1 MLRPAAMRSMKTK
14 MKARATAARVRM
26 EAMRT
31 RIAPWIV
38 AGLLA
43 LLADVHAQ
51 QPPVP
56 APGPTPTFRTNVDL
70 VSSDVIVRGKNGQFV
85 ADLTKDDFDLLEDG
99 VKQELNSFVL
109 VHGGRAYTTMVAAP
123 SVVRE
128 GVILPPTRPMND
140 TAGRIILFIVDD
152 LHLDFG
158 QTPHIRDLFKKLGKE
173 LIHEGDLFGVV
184 STGTSSIAMDL
195 TYDRTRLD
203 EAAKRISGGG
213 LKPKDVI
220 EQSARGETPQE
231 VMHRAH
237 VAFETQLDVIR
248 NLSQTHNRRKAV
260 VVVSNGYD
268 FDPFLASRS
277 GTSMNTRSNNPN
289 VDPNNPAYA
298 EMNRSQKFNDTD
310 LAIELNEIAR
320 EANRANATF
329 YTIDPRG
336 LTAGPDIDQE
346 VDPVEWETHVR
357 KQQDS
362 LRSLAEQTGGLA
374 IVNTNDF
381 DKALKRIDAE
391 TSDYY
396 VLGYYSSNPD
406 PTQKRRQ
413 VEIRI
418 KKPEASGATYEL
430 TYRREYQLKPLPTA
444 AKPK

>member
-1 MLRPAAMRSMKTK
+1 
-14 MKARATAARVRM
+14 M
-26 EAMRT
+26 EPMRT
-31 RIAPWIV
+31 RMAPWII

-43 LLADVHAQ
+43 LLADTHAQ
-51 QPPVP
+51 QPPVE
-56 APGPTPTFRTNVDL
+56 APVPTPTFRTNVDL
-70 VSSDVIVRGKNGQFV
+70 VSSDVIVRDNKGQFM
-85 ADLTKDDFDLLEDG
+85 ADLSKNDFELYEDG
-99 VKQELNSFVL
+99 VKQDLNSFVL
-109 VHGGRAYTTMVAAP
+109 VHGGRAYTSVVAAP

-128 GVILPPTRPMND
+128 GVILPPTRPTND
-140 TAGRIILFIVDD
+140 AAGRIILFVVDD
-152 LHLDFG
+152 LHLDFAL
-158 QTPHIRDLFKKLGKE
+158 TPRVRDLFKKLGKE
-173 LIHEGDLFGVV
+173 LVHEGDLFGIV
-184 STGTSSIAMDL
+184 STGTSSIAQDL

-203 EAAKRISGGG
+203 DAAKRITGGG
-213 LKPKDVI
+213 LKPKEII
-220 EQSARGETPQE
+220 EQSATGETPQE

-237 VAFETQLDVIR
+237 VAFETTLDVVR
-248 NLSQTHNRRKAV
+248 NLSSTHNRRKAV
-260 VVVSNGYD
+260 IIVSNGYD
-268 FDPFLASRS
+268 FDPFKESRM
-277 GTSMNTRSNNPN
+277 GTSRNPNSNNPN
-289 VDPNNPAYA
+289 VDPNDHSFDQSNQ
-298 EMNRSQKFNDTD
+298 SQKFNDTD

-346 VDPVEWETHVR
+346 VDPQEWETHVR
-357 KQQDS
+357 KEQDS
-362 LRSLAEQTGGLA
+362 LRTLAEQTGGLA

-418 KKPEASGATYEL
+418 KKPDGGGGNFDL
-430 TYRREYQLKPLPTA
+430 TYRREYILKPLPTA

>member
-1 MLRPAAMRSMKTK
+1 MS
-14 MKARATAARVRM
+14 
-26 EAMRT
+26 T
-31 RIAPWIV
+31 RLTPWIA

-43 LLADVHAQ
+43 VMADTHAQ
-51 QPPVP
+51 QPVR
-56 APGPTPTFRTNVDL
+56 APGATPTFRTAVDL
-70 VSSDVIVRGKNGQFV
+70 VSSDVIVRGRNGQFI
-85 ADLTKDDFDLLEDG
+85 ADLAKDDFELYEDG
-99 VKQELNSFVL
+99 VKQEVNSFVL
-109 VHGGRAYTTMVAAP
+109 VHGGRAYTSMVAAP
-123 SVVRE
+123 SVARE

-140 TAGRIILFIVDD
+140 AAGRIILFVVDD
-152 LHLDFG
+152 LHLDFSS
-158 QTPHIRDLFKKLGKE
+158 TPAVRSLFTKLGKQ

-203 EAAKRISGGG
+203 EAAKRIAGGG
-213 LKPKDVI
+213 LKPKEII
-220 EQSARGETPQE
+220 EQSATGETPQE

-237 VAFETQLDVIR
+237 VAFATTLDVIR
-248 NLSQTHNRRKAV
+248 NLGQTHNRRKAV

-268 FDPFLASRS
+268 FDPFAASRA
-277 GTSMNTRSNNPN
+277 GTSMNRNSNNPN
-289 VDPNNPAYA
+289 VDPNDPSYSQRNQ
-298 EMNRSQKFNDTD
+298 SQKFNDTD

-346 VDPVEWETHVR
+346 VDPVEWETHLR

-362 LRSLAEQTGGLA
+362 LRTLAEQTGGLA
-374 IVNTNDF
+374 VVNTNDF

-406 PTQKRRQ
+406 PTQKRRL
-413 VEIRI
+413 VEIRV
-418 KKPEASGATYEL
+418 KKPDTNGANFDL
-430 TYRREYQLKPLPTA
+430 TYRREYTLRPLPTA